1 MVFLLGS
8 GVKWRKMNIVKF
20 QDFIELIAEGSTGS
34 PTVVAERLGVS
45 ERLVYYYVLVLKKE
59 FNAPIAYCRKQQT
72 YYFTEEGKIDLKW
85 QIRK

>member
-1 MVFLLGS
+1 
-8 GVKWRKMNIVKF
+8 
-20 QDFIELIAEGSTGS
+20 
-34 PTVVAERLGVS
+34 VVAERLGVS
-45 ERLVYYYVLVLKKE
+45 ERLVYYYVLALKKE